1 MLILASCSDRN
12 NVSSGKERAGAG
24 YPADTAYIHG
34 ILNRVK
40 NNSFENADS
49 ALLYLK
55 YALTR
60 CNKVGYNSGKSEALF
75 LTANLLYEQNK
86 YRDALELYNQSL
98 HLAEEQND
106 ILLKAKCIERM
117 ASVNLATGD
126 DHKALK
132 LYYNALPL
140 FEQINDKEGIAK
152 VYNIIGLYKNSQR
165 KFDTAEIYL
174 AKAIQLNTEIGNTK
188 GLIHNNGNLGYVFEK
203 SGRFE
208 KAEQLYKAA
217 VALTEESGDSVNLP
231 MLLSNLGSLY
241 LKMGKKFD
249 AMTYLRK
256 SVSISEHNQDT
267 SMLASLFADIGELYL
282 DNRQID
288 SAVSFLNKSVFCA
301 KAIDDPRTQLNAMK
315 LLLRSDTMKNDFR
328 NAALR
333 FNTIGVLKDTVY
345 ARKLQHSLRASELE
359 YENQKKSSL
368 IELQIQDI
376 QNSKQQKQ
384 LLFGLLL
391 LASITVIL
399 LALVVVLRI
408 RNNRRKQELFEE
420 NLKIKDLQIEN
431 SMQEDEIN
439 KLKISRIEE
448 EIKIKEREQVSSAL
462 ALEQKNELLSLIS
475 DKISETIRDTGS
487 LDTSKLKEVVAS
499 IKTQL
504 RNTSEYDLFN
514 QKFNQLHGSFYS
526 DLTDKH
532 PDLTKSEL
540 KFCAYLRLNLNG
552 NQIASIMSVTP
563 EAIRKTRYRIR
574 KKLNLSKTDS
584 LEAYI
589 SSF

>member
-1 MLILASCSDRN
+1 MASCSDRN
-12 NVSSGKERAGAG
+12 NGSSGRERAGAG

-34 ILNRVK
+34 ILNKVK

-55 YALTR
+55 NALTR

-98 HLAEEQND
+98 YLAEEQND

-203 SGRFE
+203 SGRLE

-301 KAIDDPRTQLNAMK
+301 KAIDDPRTHLNAMK

-359 YENQKKSSL
+359 YENQKKSRL

-399 LALVVVLRI
+399 LAFVVVLRI

-439 KLKISRIEE
+439 KLRISRIEE

-526 DLTDKH
+526 DLADKH